1 MTISR
6 DEVLLKETSL
16 LDDEGISLIILDKVW
31 LVIMATSDVLTKTE
45 LGKIKGVWLIPAELR
60 LTMSVD
66 ESTVDVVRVVELYTS
81 DAEGVRPS
89 EESVGVTLSL
99 LIDELLGEE
108 ATIALETNG
117 VLLEVAS
124 KIGGLTDI
132 LLEDTSLLDEIRSTE
147 TLEDTTDEI
156 GPIEKLEVSIIAE
169 SGSTDTLLGEILL
182 VIIGPIA
189 AVPEGVWLNMLK
201 LKSTEEV
208 SIILLY
214 AEAIEVLL
222 VVTKSIGI
230 DKRTS
235 LWSQPMSLTT

>member
-189 AVPEGVWLNMLK
+189 TVPEGVWLNMLK

-222 VVTKSIGI
+222 VVTKSMGI

>member
-1 MTISR
+1 MPISP

-16 LDDEGISLIILDKVW
+16 DDDEGISLTILDKVW

-66 ESTVDVVRVVELYTS
+66 ESTVNVVRIVELYTS

-89 EESVGVTLSL
+89 EESVGVMLSL

-117 VLLEVAS
+117 ILLEMAS
-124 KIGGLTDI
+124 KIGRLTDI

-156 GPIEKLEVSIIAE
+156 GPVEKLEVSIIAE
-169 SGSTDTLLGEILL
+169 TGLMDTLLGEILL

-189 AVPEGVWLNMLK
+189 AVPEGVWLNMLT
-201 LKSTEEV
+201 TEEV

-214 AEAIEVLL
+214 VEAIEVLL
-222 VVTKSIGI
+222 VVT
-230 DKRTS
+230 
-235 LWSQPMSLTT
+235 

>member
-1 MTISR
+1 MTISP
-6 DEVLLKETSL
+6 DEVPLKETSL
-16 LDDEGISLIILDKVW
+16 LDDEGISLTILDKVW
-31 LVIMATSDVLTKTE
+31 LVIIATSDVLTKTE
-45 LGKIKGVWLIPAELR
+45 LGKIKWVWLIPAELR

-66 ESTVDVVRVVELYTS
+66 ESTVDVVRVVKLYTS
-81 DAEGVRPS
+81 DAESVRPS
-89 EESVGVTLSL
+89 EESIGVMLSV
-99 LIDELLGEE
+99 LIDEILGEE

-147 TLEDTTDEI
+147 TLEDTTDA
-156 GPIEKLEVSIIAE
+156 IIAE
-169 SGSTDTLLGEILL
+169 TGPTDTLLGEILL

-201 LKSTEEV
+201 LKSTAEV

-222 VVTKSIGI
+222 VVT
-230 DKRTS
+230 
-235 LWSQPMSLTT
+235 

>member
-1 MTISR
+1 MTIPR

-16 LDDEGISLIILDKVW
+16 LDDEGISLTILDKVW

-66 ESTVDVVRVVELYTS
+66 ELTVDVVRVVELYTS

-89 EESVGVTLSL
+89 EESVGVMLSL

-117 VLLEVAS
+117 ILLEVAS

-132 LLEDTSLLDEIRSTE
+132 LLEDTSLLDEIRSTG
-147 TLEDTTDEI
+147 TLEDTTDAR
-156 GPIEKLEVSIIAE
+156 KA
-169 SGSTDTLLGEILL
+169 
-182 VIIGPIA
+182 
-189 AVPEGVWLNMLK
+189 
-201 LKSTEEV
+201 
-208 SIILLY
+208 
-214 AEAIEVLL
+214 
-222 VVTKSIGI
+222 
-230 DKRTS
+230 
-235 LWSQPMSLTT
+235 

>member
-1 MTISR
+1 MPISP

-16 LDDEGISLIILDKVW
+16 DDDEGISLTILDKVW

-66 ESTVDVVRVVELYTS
+66 ESTVNVVRVVELYTS

-89 EESVGVTLSL
+89 EESVGVMLSL

-117 VLLEVAS
+117 ILLEMAS
-124 KIGGLTDI
+124 KIGRLTDI

-156 GPIEKLEVSIIAE
+156 GPVEKLEVSIIAE
-169 SGSTDTLLGEILL
+169 TGLMDTLLGEILL

-189 AVPEGVWLNMLK
+189 AVPEGVWLNMLT
-201 LKSTEEV
+201 TEEV

-214 AEAIEVLL
+214 VEAIEVLL
-222 VVTKSIGI
+222 VVT
-230 DKRTS
+230 
-235 LWSQPMSLTT
+235 

>member
-156 GPIEKLEVSIIAE
+156 GPIEKLEVSIVAE

-189 AVPEGVWLNMLK
+189 AVPERVWLNMLK

>member
-16 LDDEGISLIILDKVW
+16 LDDEGTSLTILDKVW

-66 ESTVDVVRVVELYTS
+66 ESTVDVVRVVEVNTS

-89 EESVGVTLSL
+89 EESVGVMLSL

-124 KIGGLTDI
+124 KIGPLTDI

-169 SGSTDTLLGEILL
+169 TGPTDTLLGEILL

-201 LKSTEEV
+201 LKSTAEV

-222 VVTKSIGI
+222 VVT
-230 DKRTS
+230 
-235 LWSQPMSLTT
+235 

>member
-16 LDDEGISLIILDKVW
+16 LDDEGTSLTILDKVW

-66 ESTVDVVRVVELYTS
+66 ESTVDVVRVVELNTS

-89 EESVGVTLSL
+89 EESVGVMLSL

-124 KIGGLTDI
+124 KIGPLTDI

-169 SGSTDTLLGEILL
+169 TGPTDTLLGEILL

-201 LKSTEEV
+201 LKSTAEV

-222 VVTKSIGI
+222 VVT
-230 DKRTS
+230 
-235 LWSQPMSLTT
+235 

>member
-222 VVTKSIGI
+222 VVTKSMGI
-230 DKRTS
+230 DTRTS

>member
-16 LDDEGISLIILDKVW
+16 LDDEGISLTILDKVW

-45 LGKIKGVWLIPAELR
+45 LGKIKGVWLILAELW

-66 ESTVDVVRVVELYTS
+66 DSIVDVVRVVELYTS

-89 EESVGVTLSL
+89 EESIGVMLSV
-99 LIDELLGEE
+99 LIDEILGEE

-124 KIGGLTDI
+124 KIGGLTDV

-147 TLEDTTDEI
+147 TLEDTTDA
-156 GPIEKLEVSIIAE
+156 IIAE
-169 SGSTDTLLGEILL
+169 TGPTDTLLGEILL

-189 AVPEGVWLNMLK
+189 AVPEGVWLNILK

-222 VVTKSIGI
+222 VVI
-230 DKRTS
+230 
-235 LWSQPMSLTT
+235 

>member
-1 MTISR
+1 MKS
-6 DEVLLKETSL
+6 DQQEHLKTPQML
-16 LDDEGISLIILDKVW
+16 
-31 LVIMATSDVLTKTE
+31 
-45 LGKIKGVWLIPAELR
+45 
-60 LTMSVD
+60 
-66 ESTVDVVRVVELYTS
+66 
-81 DAEGVRPS
+81 
-89 EESVGVTLSL
+89 
-99 LIDELLGEE
+99 
-108 ATIALETNG
+108 
-117 VLLEVAS
+117 
-124 KIGGLTDI
+124 
-132 LLEDTSLLDEIRSTE
+132 
-147 TLEDTTDEI
+147 
-156 GPIEKLEVSIIAE
+156 EKLEVSIVAE

-189 AVPEGVWLNMLK
+189 AVPERVWLNMLK